1 MTRTIRFPIV
11 LTLLFLASLVLFLW
25 GSQQMPITDPVES
38 NYALTAKEMVLS
50 GDWISPQIYGTYWYD
65 KPALVYWLLSASYTL
80 FGFSNFASR
89 LPAAICG
96 ALSVVF
102 MGWYVMRI
110 VKKQAIAVWSAIFLA
125 TSLEFWIVSHA
136 VITDSMLL
144 LFTIPTMFSAYIG
157 ITEKSW
163 THMTIAYFGAAFA
176 CLAKGPVGLVLPGAL
191 LLFWCLSTRSMK
203 NVMRL
208 FSPSGILIFILFAA
222 PWYYAMYAIHGQD
235 FIDGFIGLHNVTRAL
250 SSEHPEDNYIFYYLL
265 VLPLSLLPW
274 TGLSFYTMIKDW
286 KSKTPLYNFL
296 MIWCWGT
303 VLFYTLVATKY
314 ITYTYIAV
322 VPAILLGALAVPKL
336 LEEGTKKAQLV
347 LVVPFLLTMAA
358 LAAGTYF
365 LEGNFLSFYVIA
377 IYGGGL
383 LLVQWKKGQQNNMFL
398 LSTASMAAAYLC
410 LVFGG
415 LPGYIGTRSTTDMAD
430 YFKSLP
436 GEHYMYNTYDTS
448 YPFYTGEVP
457 VRIQDS
463 DNDTDSIKRDAKWS
477 QKYVMP
483 TVTAEEFFA
492 HVKNQTAYIFVPRGS
507 LKAFNQWSEKDKFTE
522 DKAFVSGTVYQLKQ

>member
-11 LTLLFLASLVLFLW
+11 LVLLFLASLILFLW

-65 KPALVYWLLSASYTL
+65 KPALVYWLLSAAYTV

-89 LPAAICG
+89 FPAAICG
-96 ALSVVF
+96 ALSVVL
-102 MGWYVMRI
+102 MAWYVRRI
-110 VKKQAIAVWSAIFLA
+110 IAKQAVAVWSAIFLA

-163 THMTIAYFGAAFA
+163 THMTIAYFAAAFA

-191 LLFWCLSTRSMK
+191 LFIWCLTTKSFK
-203 NVMRL
+203 NVLRL

-250 SSEHPEDNYIFYYLL
+250 SSEHPEDNYFFYYLV

-274 TGLSFYTMIKDW
+274 TGLSFYTMVKDW

-314 ITYTYIAV
+314 VTYTYIAV
-322 VPAILLGALAVPKL
+322 LPAILLAGLAVPKL
-336 LEEGTKKAQLV
+336 LEEGKKKAQLT
-347 LVVPFLLTMAA
+347 LLVPFVLTMLA
-358 LAAGTYF
+358 LCGGTYF
-365 LEGNFLSFYVIA
+365 LEGNFLSLYVIA
-377 IYGGGL
+377 IYSGGL
-383 LLVQWKKGQQNNMFL
+383 LFVQWKKQQNSSMFIL
-398 LSTASMAAAYLC
+398 TTASMAAAYLC
-410 LVFGG
+410 IVFGG
-415 LPGYIGTRSTTDMAD
+415 LTGYIATRSTTDMMD
-430 YFKSLP
+430 YFKDLP
-436 GEHYMYNTYDTS
+436 GEHYMYHTYDPS
-448 YPFYTGEVP
+448 YAFYTGDVP
-457 VRIQDS
+457 VRIHNTTVDA
-463 DNDTDSIKRDAKWS
+463 NRDAKWD

-483 TVTAEEFFA
+483 TVTDKEFFD
-492 HVKNQTAYIFVPRGS
+492 HVKGQTAYVFVPRGS
-507 LKAFNQWSEKDKFTE
+507 LKAFNQWNEKDRFEE
-522 DKAFVSGTVYQLKQ
+522 DQAFASGTIYKFEK